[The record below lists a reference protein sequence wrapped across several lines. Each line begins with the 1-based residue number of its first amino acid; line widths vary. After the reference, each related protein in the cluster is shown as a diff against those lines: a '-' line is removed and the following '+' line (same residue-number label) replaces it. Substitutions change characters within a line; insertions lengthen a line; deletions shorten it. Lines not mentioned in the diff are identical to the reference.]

1 NPGSLL
7 ISILLMIGVAFVIF
21 IIMRAV
27 LNRVGPNS
35 GGNSTEMKKYRK
47 AVKQSKQKYNTQP
60 KKVNKHSQKIK
71 RTYKRKR
78 KNVPY
83 LKVIDGKKTSNKE
96 NDQANY
102 LDHFYLGHA
111 FKKFSVAIFP
121 KSINS
126 SFSVSER
133 ENSNVFTSLTGMK
146 TI

>member
-1 NPGSLL
+1 MSMGRNITSILIAFIAGLAIVGFLTMLIKNPGSLL

-60 KKVNKHSQKIK
+60 KKVNKRSQKIK
-71 RTYKRKR
+71 RTSKRKR

-96 NDQANY
+96 NDQAN
-102 LDHFYLGHA
+102 
-111 FKKFSVAIFP
+111 
-121 KSINS
+121 
-126 SFSVSER
+126 
-133 ENSNVFTSLTGMK
+133 
-146 TI
+146 

>member
-1 NPGSLL
+1 MGRNITSILIAFIAGLAIVGFLTMLIKNPGSLL

-47 AVKQSKQKYNTQP
+47 AVKQSNQKYNTQP
-60 KKVNKHSQKIK
+60 KKVNKRSQKIK
-71 RTYKRKR
+71 RAPKRKR

-96 NDQANY
+96 NEAGTKQAS
-102 LDHFYLGHA
+102 D
-111 FKKFSVAIFP
+111 K
-121 KSINS
+121 
-126 SFSVSER
+126 
-133 ENSNVFTSLTGMK
+133 
-146 TI
+146 

>member
-1 NPGSLL
+1 MGRNITSILIAFIAGLAIVGFLTMLIKNPGSLL

-60 KKVNKHSQKIK
+60 KKVNKRSQKIK
-71 RTYKRKR
+71 RTSKRKR

-96 NDQANY
+96 NDQAN
-102 LDHFYLGHA
+102 
-111 FKKFSVAIFP
+111 
-121 KSINS
+121 
-126 SFSVSER
+126 
-133 ENSNVFTSLTGMK
+133 
-146 TI
+146 